1 MTRFHKIT
9 IGIFCSGVLLTG
21 IGAGVAFGEFSSLAY
36 GGTEVVGETN
46 MVTRDI
52 SREIDPEQGIWNIDG
67 YWDTA
72 PEVEADESIPENTV
86 LFRITYNQAM
96 VEPRIEETVQEDE
109 YYDNDADTW
118 RQTCTPALE
127 LHCYWE
133 NTDESDFQ
141 NLMEAKD
148 KVLAGLKRGELISVV
163 GAPHIEQ
170 VQIFYNPINEKD
182 LRL

>member
-21 IGAGVAFGEFSSLAY
+21 SGAGVAFGEFSSLAY

-52 SREIDPEQGIWNIDG
+52 SREIDPEQGVWNIDG

-118 RQTCTPALE
+118 RQTRTPALE

-170 VQIFYNPINEKD
+170 VQIFYNPVNEKD

>member
-52 SREIDPEQGIWNIDG
+52 SREIDPEQGVWNIDG

-72 PEVEADESIPENTV
+72 PEMEADESIPENTV

-109 YYDNDADTW
+109 YYDNDVDTW
-118 RQTCTPALE
+118 RQTRTPALE

-170 VQIFYNPINEKD
+170 VQIFYNPVNEKD

>member
-21 IGAGVAFGEFSSLAY
+21 IGAGVAFGEFSSLSY
-36 GGTEVVGETN
+36 GGTEVVGKIDTATKE
-46 MVTRDI
+46 I
-52 SREIDPEQGIWNIDG
+52 SREIAPEQGVWNIDG

-118 RQTCTPALE
+118 RQTRTPALE

-148 KVLAGLKRGELISVV
+148 KVLAGLKRGELISVE
-163 GAPHIEQ
+163 GAPYIER
-170 VQIFYNPINEKD
+170 VQIFYNPVNEKD

>member
-21 IGAGVAFGEFSSLAY
+21 IGAGVVFGEFSSLAY

-52 SREIDPEQGIWNIDG
+52 SREIDPEQGVWNIDG

-118 RQTCTPALE
+118 RQTRTPALE

-148 KVLAGLKRGELISVV
+148 KVLAGLKRGELISVE
-163 GAPHIEQ
+163 GAPYIER
-170 VQIFYNPINEKD
+170 VQIFYNPVNEKD

>member
-21 IGAGVAFGEFSSLAY
+21 IGAGVVFGEFSSLAY

-52 SREIDPEQGIWNIDG
+52 SREIDPEQGVWNIDG

-72 PEVEADESIPENTV
+72 PEMEADESIPENTV

-109 YYDNDADTW
+109 YYDNDVDTW
-118 RQTCTPALE
+118 RQTRTPALE

-170 VQIFYNPINEKD
+170 VQIFYNPVNEKD